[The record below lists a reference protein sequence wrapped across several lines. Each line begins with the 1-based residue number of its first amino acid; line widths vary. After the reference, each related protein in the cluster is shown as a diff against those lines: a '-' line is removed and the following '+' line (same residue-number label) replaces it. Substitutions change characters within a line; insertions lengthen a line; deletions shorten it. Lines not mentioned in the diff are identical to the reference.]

1 MVRGR
6 SEGNRFF
13 RREFRALWR
22 TRAYSRDR
30 FYTAGEA
37 LAKVSPTTRRKKHPF
52 FARATTFHPLR
63 YPRTRGI
70 RRRATSRPRACRRR
84 SFGRQLFQLPCARI
98 SRPDFRA
105 LSLSLFLSYSVSLSL
120 SISSSRSSRRND
132 LIEYDGNILR
142 RCDNAGD

>member
-1 MVRGR
+1 MRGR

-37 LAKVSPTTRRKKHPF
+37 PAKVSPTTRRKKHPF
-52 FARATTFHPLR
+52 FARATTFHSLYVTPLER
-63 YPRTRGI
+63 EESGERLRVRELVDDARLADNFFNYLARVSRGQ
-70 RRRATSRPRACRRR
+70 T
-84 SFGRQLFQLPCARI
+84 LE
-98 SRPDFRA
+98 
-105 LSLSLFLSYSVSLSL
+105 LSLSLSL